1 MRGRLIIASVAI
13 IVAAMAGVY
22 TWYRLR
28 PAGIPPG
35 FVSSNGRIEP
45 TEIDIVTKYAGRI
58 YS

>member
-45 TEIDIVTKYAGRI
+45 T
-58 YS
+58 